1 MPFKWLFNTF
11 SKKFKKHPIEK
22 TLKYQFKNKNYLTQA
37 LTHRSKVS
45 NPRKNYERLEFLG
58 DAVIDIVISKFLMK
72 EFPMGDEGLLTQ
84 KRSGLVQK
92 QFLGSMGNHL
102 NLISYASID
111 PTVNITNQKVLIR
124 QSANLFEA
132 LIGAMYLDGG
142 LNPCRRTIKETIW
155 KHKNEAWK
163 TKNYKGELIEYCHS
177 NSLKTP
183 VFLVSNVTGPEH
195 QKMFEVHVTINE
207 KTYPPGFGSNKKTA
221 EQRAA
226 ENTLDLLNS

>member
-1 MPFKWLFNTF
+1 M
-11 SKKFKKHPIEK
+11 
-22 TLKYQFKNKNYLTQA
+22 
-37 LTHRSKVS
+37 
-45 NPRKNYERLEFLG
+45 
-58 DAVIDIVISKFLMK
+58 D
-72 EFPMGDEGLLTQ
+72 DEGLLTQ

-102 NLISYASID
+102 NLIPYASID
-111 PTVNITNQKVLIR
+111 PTVNLTNQKVLIR

-142 LNPCRRTIKETIW
+142 LKPCRRTIKETIW

-177 NSLKTP
+177 DSLGTP
-183 VFLVSNVTGPEH
+183 VFLVSNVTGPDNL
-195 QKMFEVHVTINE
+195 KMFEVHVKINE
-207 KTYPPGFGSNKKTA
+207 KTFPPGFGSNKKTA

-226 ENTLDLLNS
+226 ENALDLLKS